1 MDIKVVSVHG
11 HGKADEEYV
20 LLKVSSECELSHYA
34 LVDTTYD
41 GVKVTDK
48 NRHVFWFPKYLVKS
62 GDEIVLRTAVGK
74 NSFSTATT
82 NRRHT
87 VYWNLKSA
95 VWNDTGDAVTL
106 FQLAD
111 WEVTKAK

>member
-20 LLKVSSECELSHYA
+20 LLKVSSDCDLSYYA
-34 LVDTTYD
+34 LVDTTYA
-41 GVKVTDK
+41 GEKITDK
-48 NRHVFWFPKYLVKS
+48 NRHVFWFPKHDVKS

-74 NSFSTATT
+74 NSWSTSTT

-87 VYWNLKSA
+87 LYWNLKSA
-95 VWNDTGDAVTL
+95 VWNDTGDAATL
-106 FQLAD
+106 LRLAS
-111 WEVTKAK
+111 WKATKVK